1 MNKTYTKRLTT
12 NNKIHYVA
20 TINEYAPEQSV
31 MQKVKYNAFHDGY
44 TVLETAPLHDGYFY
58 YTKKYD
64 ITKRLTKEFFR
75 FCKGTYKIPTTY
87 RNEQNFYIS
96 ISKGEH
102 KGKNIFVHGY
112 TFQFCNVGF
121 GVYKM
126 EKRWVLTHFKSG
138 ASFGA
143 FKTKKEIE
151 KQMDKFL
158 NFLDDQP
165 EHMQKLIERF
175 KSSENT
181 NILLK
186 SDGTYENA

>member
-1 MNKTYTKRLTT
+1 MNKTYAKQLATD
-12 NNKIHYVA
+12 NKIHYMA
-20 TINEYAPEQSV
+20 TINEYAPEQAII
-31 MQKVKYNAFHDGY
+31 QKVKYNVFRDGY
-44 TVLETAPLHDGYFY
+44 TVLETAPLNDGYFY
-58 YTKKYD
+58 YTKKYN
-64 ITKRLTKEFFR
+64 IAKRLTGEFFR

-87 RNEQNFYIS
+87 RNEHKFYIS
-96 ISKGEH
+96 VPEGKH
-102 KGKNIFVHGY
+102 KHKNIFVHGY
-112 TFQFCNVGF
+112 AFRFCGVEF
-121 GVYKM
+121 GIHKFKNM
-126 EKRWVLTHFKSG
+126 WILTHLESG

-165 EHMQKLIERF
+165 KHMQKLIERF
-175 KSSENT
+175 KSNENT